1 MQMNRQQVKA
11 SAAVSAVNSSL
22 VAIPCLYTKQKTKK
36 RKTFIDGIIKVNEFN
51 GQCLLY
57 SASDIF
63 ISAKEGHLESQFI
76 SPSEAKKV
84 LQGLLRN
91 IKSKHSHRSHEE
103 SSVE

>member
-1 MQMNRQQVKA
+1 MQMNRQQFKT
-11 SAAVSAVNSSL
+11 SAAVSTVNTSL

-36 RKTFIDGIIKVNEFN
+36 RKSFIDGIIKVNEYN
-51 GQCLLY
+51 GHCLLY

-84 LQGLLRN
+84 LQGLLVMKCKR
-91 IKSKHSHRSHEE
+91 
-103 SSVE
+103 